1 MDHKLVLEYLKE
13 YTLEALEQ
21 SGDDV
26 NDAADYLLKI
36 RKAGILAKDRKERNA
51 ALERVRKVFE
61 SSRGRSL
68 YVVLKSLGLDDLAKE
83 KL

>member
-1 MDHKLVLEYLKE
+1 MDHKLFLSYIEE
-13 YTLEALEQ
+13 YTLDALEQ

-26 NDAADYLLKI
+26 NLAADYLEKK
-36 RKAGILAKDRKERNA
+36 RKVGLLQKDRAERNA
-51 ALERVRKVFE
+51 ALERVKNVFT

-68 YVVLKSLGLDDLAKE
+68 YIVLKSLGMDELAKE

>member
-1 MDHKLVLEYLKE
+1 MDQKLFLNYIEK
-13 YTLEALEQ
+13 YTLDALDQ

-26 NDAADYLLKI
+26 NLAADYLEKK
-36 RKAGILAKDRKERNA
+36 RKVGLLQKDRVEKNA
-51 ALERVRKVFE
+51 ALERVKNVFT

-68 YVVLKSLGLDDLAKE
+68 YIVLKSLGMDELAKE

>member
-1 MDHKLVLEYLKE
+1 MDQKLFLEYLEK
-13 YTLEALEQ
+13 YTLEALQE

-26 NDAADYLLKI
+26 QGAADYLEKKKRASFLE
-36 RKAGILAKDRKERNA
+36 KDRAEKNT
-51 ALERVRKVFE
+51 ALDRVRKIFS

-68 YVVLKSLGLDDLAKE
+68 YVVLKSLGMDDLARE